1 MGVAVAVVHGCGPC
15 GEEDYEHF
23 ANNKKKKSKKKNF
36 RKKKDFFFGKFLQG
50 NTFLWTFLLRTDTHT
65 YITYT
70 AARRS

>member
-1 MGVAVAVVHGCGPC
+1 MGVARVGKKIM
-15 GEEDYEHF
+15 
-23 ANNKKKKSKKKNF
+23 NILQTKQKKKSKKKNF
-36 RKKKDFFFGKFLQG
+36 RKKKEFFFGKFLQG